1 MFSFLSKSKPC
12 GLEDVQ
18 EVLRDL
24 RRQAKA
30 ARFALV
36 EALYGG
42 DDSLLSDNHPA
53 VTAIAAVRAHDAF
66 RNTSTASDQEPVVAR
81 QETLAYEGGNLGS
94 REIYQVLRRRQEERE
109 DPIPE
114 LSASWRARPLAKR
127 GKVHSSTTAVGSR
140 TSNRGLPWGLSFG
153 SQCLEGDVELWVDAS
168 PSRAKHLKALVVRI
182 GKAKIIVV
190 LADAREKVR
199 RLACFISA
207 SINALNML
215 QQDENYRNDRVMLF
229 ATHTHDVI
237 CLVNRALDR

>member
-1 MFSFLSKSKPC
+1 M
-12 GLEDVQ
+12 EDVQ

-53 VTAIAAVRAHDAF
+53 VAAIAAVHARDTF

-81 QETLAYEGGNLGS
+81 QEKLAYKGGNLGS
-94 REIYQVLRRRQEERE
+94 REVSQVLRRRQEERE

-114 LSASWRARPLAKR
+114 LSASWRARPLVKK
-127 GKVHSSTTAVGSR
+127 GKIHSSTTAVGSR
-140 TSNRGLPWGLSFG
+140 TPNRGLSWGLSFG
-153 SQCLEGDVELWVDAS
+153 SQCLEGDVELWVGAS
-168 PSRAKHLKALVVRI
+168 PSRAKHLEALVVRI

-190 LADAREKVR
+190 LVDAREEVL
-199 RLACFISA
+199 RLACLISS
-207 SINALNML
+207 SINALKVL
-215 QQDENYRNDRVMLF
+215 QQDENFRNDRAMLF
-229 ATHTHDVI
+229 ASHTHDVI
-237 CLVNRALDR
+237 YLVNRALDR